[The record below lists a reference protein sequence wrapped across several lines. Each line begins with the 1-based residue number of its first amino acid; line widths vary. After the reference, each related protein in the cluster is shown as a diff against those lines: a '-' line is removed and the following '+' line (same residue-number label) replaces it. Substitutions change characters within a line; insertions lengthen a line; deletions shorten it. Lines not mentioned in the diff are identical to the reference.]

1 MAERLLTLVS
11 KRRSGTDSREILRLL
26 GRLLGEC
33 IREQHG
39 EAAFARVEGL
49 RQHVVKEH
57 RQGRS
62 AVTLIRQLGHLPP
75 RDLVL
80 LIRAFAIFAELAN
93 IADDYVVRCQ
103 TEAEEQSPLERLK
116 SHPEMTPER
125 IYAYLAGA
133 LIAPVITAHPTEVR
147 RKSIIDRE
155 AAIAD
160 LLPVYDHYASTEAKR
175 AEIETQLKREIRIL
189 WQTRMLRPAR
199 IHVTDEI
206 ENLLG
211 PSPTGSRL
219 RRKHARGLDG
229 ADPHLGCAACQAAH
243 RVARNYLAILSSSDR
258 ESEIGAEARRD
269 LRFLCLP
276 HLRLGLEIAPDRTG
290 AANLFEIYARGAHEA
305 IRDLAQYVRKQDYRH
320 RDEPRGRETDSW
332 IRAAYLMV
340 GTPALRPSLRGSGG
354 RPATRGGTA

>member
-1 MAERLLTLVS
+1 MADDPRLPV
-11 KRRSGTDSREILRLL
+11 GYHDLL
-26 GRLLGEC
+26 
-33 IREQHG
+33 
-39 EAAFARVEGL
+39 
-49 RQHVVKEH
+49 
-57 RQGRS
+57 
-62 AVTLIRQLGHLPP
+62 
-75 RDLVL
+75 RDLQEPGCPVCRGANEGARRYLDALLWEFVNDVSTRQRLRASHGICREHTVL
-80 LIRAFAIFAELAN
+80 ALAVVSEQAGSMGVAILYGDF
-93 IADDYVVRCQ
+93 IA
-103 TEAEEQSPLERLK
+103 
-116 SHPEMTPER
+116 
-125 IYAYLAGA
+125 
-133 LIAPVITAHPTEVR
+133 
-147 RKSIIDRE
+147 
-155 AAIAD
+155 
-160 LLPVYDHYASTEAKR
+160 
-175 AEIETQLKREIRIL
+175 
-189 WQTRMLRPAR
+189 
-199 IHVTDEI
+199 HVTDEI

-219 RRKHARGLDG
+219 RRKHPRSFDG
-229 ADPHLGCAACQAAH
+229 ADPHLGCAACEAAH